1 MHRYKLTL
9 EYDGTRYVGWQ
20 TQPNGVSIQAIVSR
34 ALQALLGTE
43 VEVRAASR
51 TDAGVHALGQVAA
64 FTTSRELPLKA
75 YRMGLNRFL
84 PHDIAVIGVQE
95 MPLDF
100 DPRRWAKGKRY
111 RYRIS
116 NRSVRSPLKRFTHWE
131 LFLPLDMAAM
141 REAAP
146 VLLGHHDFAAFRAS
160 NCQASTTD
168 RELRKLELTG
178 AAGGDIEIVVEG
190 TAFLRHMVRNI
201 AGSLVEVGKG
211 RQPVAWLSQV
221 LVSRDRALAGPTAP
235 GHGLVLEE
243 VFYA

>member
-20 TQPNGVSIQAIVSR
+20 AQPNGMSIQAVVSK
-34 ALQALLGTE
+34 ALQELLGTDI
-43 VEVRAASR
+43 EVRAASR

-84 PHDIAVIGVQE
+84 PHDIAVIGAQE

-131 LFLPLDMAAM
+131 LFLPLDVAAM
-141 REAAP
+141 RQAAP
-146 VLLGHHDFAAFRAS
+146 ALLGHHDFASFRAS

-168 RELRKLELTG
+168 RELRKVEVTG
-178 AAGGDIEIVVEG
+178 AAGADIEIVVEG

-211 RQPVAWLSQV
+211 RQPVAWLAQV
-221 LVSRDRALAGPTAP
+221 LAARDRTLAGPTAP